1 MPTSLHPHAQAP
13 RTRRPPV
20 YRLAI
25 TRSTYAYASESPIVA
40 QPALAQHLAARF
52 AWHQTHTPARRN
64 ETTQNDSVPRHAAV
78 KDRAKV
84 QTIDEYRDMP
94 IARRGLHMERADTDE
109 IAPGIDTTRCRSS
122 ESPTRAA
129 RDPERSRVPSS
140 LGMLPGRQSAGRPP
154 PMKTPPRPRA
164 PRNRRLQPSGPA
176 PLAAAPASP
185 THPTQFSTPR
195 PPSKPPNRLTWS
207 PPEATLRPAQHRAG
221 EVTEWPMVPAC

>member
-84 QTIDEYRDMP
+84 QTIDEHRDMP

-154 PMKTPPRPRA
+154 PMKRHHNPEHPETAASNHPVPRPSRPPPPRRPTPPNFPRRA
-164 PRNRRLQPSGPA
+164 PL
-176 PLAAAPASP
+176 
-185 THPTQFSTPR
+185 
-195 PPSKPPNRLTWS
+195 PN
-207 PPEATLRPAQHRAG
+207 PQIA
-221 EVTEWPMVPAC
+221 